1 MDFIPNLRTICL
13 PLFKRHR
20 KNPPHW
26 NDPMTKN
33 VTQLKQIVKRL
44 PCLGIPDP
52 NDNLI
57 VETDASELRFGG
69 ILKQI
74 LSGKDK
80 EQFVRYYSG
89 TWSLAQ
95 VNYSTI

>member
-1 MDFIPNLRTICL
+1 
-13 PLFKRHR
+13 
-20 KNPPHW
+20 
-26 NDPMTKN
+26 MTKN

-44 PCLGIPDP
+44 PCPGIPYP

-69 ILKQI
+69 ILKQL